1 MNDFSKNT
9 QQPNDA
15 PIGIFDSGVG
25 GISVLKAIHAMLP
38 NEHLIYVADA
48 AYAPYGDKA
57 PGDILVRSKFIVDY
71 LLHRKVKAIVIACNT
86 ASAIAAKELRQA
98 VDVPIIAIEPAIK
111 PAIATSGNKVI
122 GVLATKNT
130 IASAAFSCLCE
141 KYANGAK
148 LILQSCPGLVEQIEV
163 GQLSSS
169 TTKALLR
176 EYLAPIMAAK
186 ADTLVLGC
194 THYPFL
200 IKQIQEI
207 IGTDVEIIEPSHAV
221 ARELANRLNL
231 ASALPHCSASSEIQF
246 LSTGKLDLAN
256 HVFASL
262 WGQTLRVEPLA
273 ST

>member
-1 MNDFSKNT
+1 MIDFSVSA
-9 QQPNDA
+9 QQPNSA

-25 GISVLKAIHAMLP
+25 GLSVLKAVHAVLP

-57 PGDILVRSKFIVDY
+57 PHEILARSQFIVDY
-71 LLHRKVKAIVIACNT
+71 LVKRKVKAIVIACNT
-86 ASAIAAKELRQA
+86 ASAIAARELRQA

-111 PAIATSGNKVI
+111 PAIAASSNKVI

-130 IASAAFSCLCE
+130 IASAAFSRLCE
-141 KYANGAK
+141 QYANGAE
-148 LILQSCPGLVEQIEV
+148 LIVQSCPGLVEQIEV
-163 GQLSSS
+163 GGFSS
-169 TTKALLR
+169 TATMALLR
-176 EYLAPIMAAK
+176 EYLAPTMAAK

-207 IGTDVEIIEPSHAV
+207 IGADVEIIEPSHAV
-221 ARELANRLNL
+221 ARELANRLNST
-231 ASALPHCSASSEIQF
+231 SALPHRRAASKIQF
-246 LSTGKLDLAN
+246 LSTGSLDLAN
-256 HVFASL
+256 YVFTSL
-262 WGQTLRVEPLA
+262 WGQTVRVEPLA

>member
-1 MNDFSKNT
+1 MKDLFISNPHQNC
-9 QQPNDA
+9 A

-25 GISVLKAIHAMLP
+25 GLSVLKAIHTKLP

-57 PGDILVRSKFIVDY
+57 PQDILVRSKFIVDY

-130 IASAAFSCLCE
+130 IASAAFSRLRE
-141 KYANGAK
+141 KYTNGAK
-148 LILQSCPGLVEQIEV
+148 LIIQSCPGLVEQIEV
-163 GQLSSS
+163 GQFSST

-231 ASALPHCSASSEIQF
+231 ASALQHCSTSSEIQF

-273 ST
+273 SI